1 MPDQLPVYSLSAFNT
16 HIDRSEFYCNRL
28 KPHLKA
34 HTFTKLPHKHD
45 FYLVVIITKGTG
57 WHEIDFTR
65 YAIRAGTVFIMQPG
79 QMHYWKFSENT
90 DGFVFFH
97 TSAFYNGGLTTSR
110 IEDYAIFKPFTAQP
124 FLKLS
129 PRQLNKL
136 SLWMKE
142 ALAEY
147 QSPDA
152 YAMEKWHALV
162 NLMYIELSRSYRVT
176 ESTQTHSYRFKL
188 NTYETLI
195 DKQFK
200 EVKLVSTYAG
210 QLNISVKHLNR
221 ITKTCLNKTATQ
233 LITERVVL
241 EAKRL
246 LVHANANINQ
256 VGYALGYTDSSY
268 FIRFF
273 KKHTGTTPKAFVKQQ
288 MRH

>member
-34 HTFTKLPHKHD
+34 HTFTNLPHKHD

-65 YAIRAGTVFIMQPG
+65 YTIRAGTVFIMQPG

-97 TSAFYNGGLTTSR
+97 TSAFYNGGLITSR

-129 PRQLNKL
+129 PQQLNKL
-136 SLWMKE
+136 SGWMKE

-147 QSPDA
+147 RAPDT
-152 YAMEKWHALV
+152 YAMEKLHALV
-162 NLMYIELSRSYRVT
+162 NLVYIELSRSYQVVET
-176 ESTQTHSYRFKL
+176 TQKYRYRFKL
-188 NTYETLI
+188 HAYEALI
-195 DKQFK
+195 DKHFK
-200 EVKLVSTYAG
+200 EVKLVSSYAG

-233 LITERVVL
+233 LITERLVL

-246 LVHANANINQ
+246 LVHADANINQ
-256 VGYALGYTDSSY
+256 VGYALGYNDSSY

-288 MRH
+288 MRQ